1 MEADPAVVNLNGF
14 ETFFAERRPFFVEGS
29 GNFSFDLD
37 CSDGS
42 CTGLFYSRRI
52 GRHAASRRQR
62 ARWRV
67 RGAAGEYDHPR
78 CREADGPDWQVLDRR
93 AQRGHRRRGRAPRS
107 GPALTRSTS
116 PVEPATNYSILRVN
130 REFTNQSR
138 FGFMVTSTNRSL
150 PDELKSVPG
159 SAVTGG
165 VDGDWRL
172 HHGGY
177 SLSGHWAGSLVHGT
191 AGAIADL
198 QQNYVHAFARPD
210 AQHVTF
216 DPQRTQLGG
225 HAGGLSFNKIT
236 GRKVHFMSNV
246 NYKTPGFETN
256 DLGYLQ
262 RADDISIGNWLQLIH
277 DVPGRHVRSFRINFN
292 EGATW
297 NFDHD
302 RRFSGGNINAHWEL
316 TNNWSFGS
324 GFNINSQGFDDRLTR
339 GGPGGYVAGN
349 VNQWGYL
356 NSDDRKFASASM
368 FFNWGRVRDG
378 SWFWGVS
385 PGLSVRPSSAIEA
398 RLGIDLSRNLTET
411 QWVENLTSGP
421 DAHYVFG
428 RLDQTTIGI
437 SMRLNYTLTSRL
449 SLQLYG
455 TAVRLDRRVHEF
467 PGAREWPRGAL
478 RRPVCAVCLRRAAGL
493 QLPLVPCDERAA
505 MGISSGLDAF
515 RRLAAGTR
523 GHHLAGAIRVR
534 TRLWSGVDRAGDEH
548 FSGEVQ
554 SLAQFLGSGVSHPL
568 KWRS

>member
-1 MEADPAVVNLNGF
+1 MPYVVGQVATAPVSSGNPLTRSPDPGVSAGLDLKYKIGAGLTLTGTINPDFGQVEADPAVVNLNGF

-29 GNFSFDLD
+29 GNFSYDLD

-52 GRHAASRRQR
+52 GRTPHRDVSAPDGGFAAQP
-62 ARWRV
+62 V
-67 RGAAGEYDHPR
+67 NTTILGAAKLTGR
-78 CREADGPDWQVLDRR
+78 IGRFSIGALDAVTGAEDARL
-93 AQRGHRRRGRAPRS
+93 AQ

-277 DVPGRHVRSFRINFN
+277 DVPGRAR
-292 EGATW
+292 AQ
-297 NFDHD
+297 
-302 RRFSGGNINAHWEL
+302 L
-316 TNNWSFGS
+316 PY
-324 GFNINSQGFDDRLTR
+324 QLQR
-339 GGPGGYVAGN
+339 GGHVEFRSRPQVLGRQHQRALGAHQQLELRLRLQHQFAG
-349 VNQWGYL
+349 
-356 NSDDRKFASASM
+356 
-368 FFNWGRVRDG
+368 
-378 SWFWGVS
+378 
-385 PGLSVRPSSAIEA
+385 
-398 RLGIDLSRNLTET
+398 
-411 QWVENLTSGP
+411 
-421 DAHYVFG
+421 
-428 RLDQTTIGI
+428 
-437 SMRLNYTLTSRL
+437 
-449 SLQLYG
+449 
-455 TAVRLDRRVHEF
+455 
-467 PGAREWPRGAL
+467 
-478 RRPVCAVCLRRAAGL
+478 
-493 QLPLVPCDERAA
+493 
-505 MGISSGLDAF
+505 
-515 RRLAAGTR
+515 
-523 GHHLAGAIRVR
+523 IR
-534 TRLWSGVDRAGDEH
+534 
-548 FSGEVQ
+548 
-554 SLAQFLGSGVSHPL
+554 
-568 KWRS
+568 